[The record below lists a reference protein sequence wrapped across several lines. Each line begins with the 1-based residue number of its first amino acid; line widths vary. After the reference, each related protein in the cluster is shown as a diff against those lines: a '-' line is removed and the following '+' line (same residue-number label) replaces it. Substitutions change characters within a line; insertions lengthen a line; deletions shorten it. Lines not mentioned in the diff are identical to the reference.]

1 VLAGVGPIRSHAM
14 LDRLGTIAGIYIPD
28 GLKTRLTGVPE
39 DKMAAEGVAACAEI
53 VRELRELPGVAGVH
67 IMAIGLEEAIPEI
80 VERAGLGRRAA

>member
-14 LDRLGTIAGIYIPD
+14 LERLGTIPGIYIPD

-39 DKMAAEGVAACAEI
+39 DKMAAESVAACAEI
-53 VRELRELPGVAGVH
+53 VRELPGVAGVH